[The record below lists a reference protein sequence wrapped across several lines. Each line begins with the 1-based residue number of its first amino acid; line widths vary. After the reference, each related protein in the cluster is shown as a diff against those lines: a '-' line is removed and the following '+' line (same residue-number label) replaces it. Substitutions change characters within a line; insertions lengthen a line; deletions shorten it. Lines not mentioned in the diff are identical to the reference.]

1 MKELK
6 KLEELMGPRISGS
19 EGIVGW
25 GEWEVWHPVLAEVGR
40 LAKRGRNA
48 VVAIDGRCG
57 SGKTGLARLLESL
70 FLCNVLHMDDFYLP
84 LHLRPEN
91 WQEIPGG
98 NMDFERLRREILLPL
113 GEGRGVLYRP
123 YCCARGEMGEGV
135 RLEPR
140 PLTIV
145 EGSYS
150 QHPSMGVIYDL
161 TVFLTCSDEI
171 QRRRLQIRE
180 GEGFAAFEQ
189 QWIPLEENYFRI
201 FAVESKSS
209 LQVDTSSLTDTRN
222 I

>member
-19 EGIVGW
+19 EDIVGW

-91 WQEIPGG
+91 WQERGFVSPLLLCKGGDGRGSTAGTETVDDCGRELFSTSVNGG
-98 NMDFERLRREILLPL
+98 NL
-113 GEGRGVLYRP
+113 
-123 YCCARGEMGEGV
+123 
-135 RLEPR
+135 
-140 PLTIV
+140 
-145 EGSYS
+145 
-150 QHPSMGVIYDL
+150 
-161 TVFLTCSDEI
+161 
-171 QRRRLQIRE
+171 
-180 GEGFAAFEQ
+180 
-189 QWIPLEENYFRI
+189 
-201 FAVESKSS
+201 
-209 LQVDTSSLTDTRN
+209 
-222 I
+222 

>member
-1 MKELK
+1 
-6 KLEELMGPRISGS
+6 
-19 EGIVGW
+19 
-25 GEWEVWHPVLAEVGR
+25 
-40 LAKRGRNA
+40 
-48 VVAIDGRCG
+48 
-57 SGKTGLARLLESL
+57 
-70 FLCNVLHMDDFYLP
+70 
-84 LHLRPEN
+84 
-91 WQEIPGG
+91 
-98 NMDFERLRREILLPL
+98 MDFERLRREILLPL
-113 GEGRGVLYRP
+113 GEGRGALYRP

-189 QWIPLEENYFRI
+189 RWIPLEENYFRI

>member
-1 MKELK
+1 
-6 KLEELMGPRISGS
+6 
-19 EGIVGW
+19 
-25 GEWEVWHPVLAEVGR
+25 
-40 LAKRGRNA
+40 
-48 VVAIDGRCG
+48 
-57 SGKTGLARLLESL
+57 
-70 FLCNVLHMDDFYLP
+70 
-84 LHLRPEN
+84 
-91 WQEIPGG
+91 
-98 NMDFERLRREILLPL
+98 
-113 GEGRGVLYRP
+113 
-123 YCCARGEMGEGV
+123 MGEGV